1 MMKDIVFMFLFVSF
15 FGTAK
20 GHIDD
25 NNIYGDDDDND
36 GDSSSGSINATV
48 ERLILYIYII

>member
-1 MMKDIVFMFLFVSF
+1 MFLFVSF

-20 GHIDD
+20 GQIDD
-25 NNIYGDDDDND
+25 NNTYGDDDDND